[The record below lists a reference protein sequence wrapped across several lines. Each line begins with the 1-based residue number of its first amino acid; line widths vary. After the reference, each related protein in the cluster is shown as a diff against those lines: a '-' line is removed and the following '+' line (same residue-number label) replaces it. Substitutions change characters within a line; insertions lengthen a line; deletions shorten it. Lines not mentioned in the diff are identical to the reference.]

1 MKIPP
6 FPGLDEAQLRC
17 VERNVLEACITLE
30 AWHHGQYEDR
40 AALRQLR
47 AQLRVV
53 GDILAGLVQK

>member
-1 MKIPP
+1 MNPP
-6 FPGLDEAQLRC
+6 FSGLSEAELRAI
-17 VERNVLEACITLE
+17 ERNVLEACITLE
-30 AWHHGQYEDR
+30 AWYAGQYEDR